1 MQLILS
7 KEIFNFDDLVCENVP
22 QNGLRH
28 SIGSPSYSARDGG
41 VYAARPL
48 YDTVIDT
55 ELYLQ

>member
-1 MQLILS
+1 MTS
-7 KEIFNFDDLVCENVP
+7 SAKKAP
-22 QNGLRH
+22 QNGPRH

-48 YDTVIDT
+48 YDTVFDP